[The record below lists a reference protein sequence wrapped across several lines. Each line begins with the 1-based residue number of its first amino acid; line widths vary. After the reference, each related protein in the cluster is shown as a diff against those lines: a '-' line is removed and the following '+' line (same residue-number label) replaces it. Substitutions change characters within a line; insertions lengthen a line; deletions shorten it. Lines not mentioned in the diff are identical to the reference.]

1 MALLLNISSPN
12 HLHGFHLCEEALGL
26 AHAVLV
32 PEGEGRVLVQQLL
45 QHKGGLANQSINLVA
60 AINQLKA

>member
-12 HLHGFHLCEEALGL
+12 NLHGFHLCEEALGL

-45 QHKGGLANQSINLVA
+45 QHKGGLANQSIS
-60 AINQLKA
+60 